1 MSKPI
6 IKIENL
12 NVTYFPGKDNEV
24 KALQN
29 INLELYPS
37 EFIIFFG
44 PSGCG
49 KSTLMYSIAGL
60 QPNVKGDIYVDEKNL
75 SKMSPKEIEI
85 YHQKKTGMV
94 YQAFYLIN
102 SITVLKNVQM
112 PQIAIGAK
120 TKEREKRAMELLEH
134 FGVKAQAH
142 KLPMELSGGQQ
153 QRVAICRALVNN
165 PDILLADEPVGNL
178 DSKSAHDV
186 MSLLQELNQKQKKTV
201 ILVTHDP
208 SYLGYAHRVVYMR
221 DGKLIEVKV
230 NNSVAQV
237 ESEGLKPS
245 IPKELE
251 LLVRTYSSI
260 LPNQIG
266 GLLIPF
272 KAKQIVSE
280 VLTEMNLEGINKIE
294 KMVEKLLISGNDD
307 NNVTFDFLDKDES
320 KGGMGMDKRTARY
333 LTDKIKNIVK
343 EIKTLE
349 GKEKEMENNND
360 PNGKTN
366 ELRHIRNYLLNT
378 FEVDLK
384 DTDELKKIDALINE
398 RLENKIDKSQLQK
411 LLDLPINKGGGG
423 IDKRIAQ
430 KMAQRLELLILG
442 KYK

>member
-120 TKEREKRAMELLEH
+120 KKEREKRATELLEH

-153 QRVAICRALVNN
+153 QRVAICRALVND

-294 KMVEKLLISGNDD
+294 KMVEKLLISGNED

-333 LTDKIKNIVK
+333 LTDKIKDVVK

-360 PNGKTN
+360 PNGKPN

-384 DTDELKKIDALINE
+384 NTDELKKIDALINE